1 MIRPAASSLAAATE
15 IAWSAGR
22 GRLLGR
28 VALALAGSA
37 VPVVVA
43 WQTKLVLDRLAAP
56 GASLTVPVL
65 LLALA
70 GVAAAFLPEAA
81 QYLEGELER
90 AIGLVARGR
99 LYAAIAGMPGLRRF
113 EDPRFHDRIALATQA
128 GPTGP
133 SDVVGGAL
141 GGAQGLLTLAGFVA
155 TLTVLNPWMLVPV
168 LAAGAIALNGQV
180 RLSGYR
186 AEMIGRLGQASRREF
201 FFAQLLTSVSAA
213 KEVRLYGLG
222 GLFGARMLAELR
234 RINAGHRRL
243 GRRELLV
250 QGVHGTLGA
259 AVAGAGLVWAV
270 TAARAGRLT
279 IGDVSMFILATAGVQ
294 NGLAIVIHGV
304 GRVHEAMVLFG
315 HYRFVVGA
323 GPDLPEPV
331 PVNGSRPS
339 VRPLEKGIELRD
351 VWFRYGDELPWALRG
366 VDLTIPA
373 GRATALVGPN
383 GGGKSTLVKLLCRFY
398 DPTRGAVLWD
408 GVDLRELPVDELRRR
423 IGSVFQDFMAYDFSA
438 AENIGVGDP
447 AVLPVAALDE
457 WDPAGRARVI
467 DAARRAGCHDTLAD
481 LPRGYETML
490 SRTFDPLDHDDPAG
504 GVLLSGGQ
512 WQRVAIARALL
523 RDDADLLILDE
534 PSSGLDAEAEHEVH
548 RRLRAHRDGRTSL
561 LISHRLSTV
570 RDADAIVV
578 LSGGAV
584 TEEGTHAALLRHGGL
599 YARLFGLQA
608 SGYRDTAG
616 DGYRDTAGDQVRQ

>member
-1 MIRPAASSLAAATE
+1 MIRATASSLAAATE
-15 IAWSAGR
+15 IAWSSGR
-22 GRLLGR
+22 GRLLLR
-28 VALALAGSA
+28 VALALIVSA

-43 WQTKLVLDRLAAP
+43 WLTKVVLDRLATP
-56 GASLTVPVL
+56 GTSLTFPVL

-70 GVAAAFLPEAA
+70 GVAVAFIPEVT

-90 AIGLVARGR
+90 AIGLIARGR

-113 EDPRFHDRIALATQA
+113 EDPQFHDRIALATQA

-133 SDVVGGAL
+133 ADVVGGAL
-141 GGAQGLLTLAGFVA
+141 GGTQGLLTLTGFVA
-155 TLTVLNPWMLVPV
+155 TLAVLNPWMLVPV
-168 LAAGAIALNGQV
+168 VLAGAIALHGQL
-180 RLSGYR
+180 RLSGFR
-186 AEMIGRLGQASRREF
+186 AETIARLGQASRREF

-234 RINAGHRRL
+234 RINAGHRTL

-250 QGVHGTLGA
+250 QGVHGILAA

-270 TAARAGRLT
+270 TATRAGRLT
-279 IGDVSMFILATAGVQ
+279 IGDVSMFILAIAGVQ
-294 NGLAIVIHGV
+294 NGLTIVIHSV
-304 GRVHEAMVLFG
+304 GRMHEAMLLFG

-331 PVNGSRPS
+331 RVNGSRPS
-339 VRPLEKGIELRD
+339 VRPLTKGIELRD

-366 VDLTIPA
+366 VNLTIPA

-408 GVDLRELPVDELRRR
+408 GVDLRELPVAELRRR
-423 IGSVFQDFMAYDFSA
+423 IGSVFQDFMAYELSA
-438 AENIGVGDP
+438 TENIGVGD
-447 AVLPVAALDE
+447 LDALD
-457 WDPAGRARVI
+457 DRARVVA
-467 DAARRAGCHDTLAD
+467 AARRAGCHETLAA

-490 SRTFDPLDHDDPAG
+490 SRTFDPINHDDPAS

-512 WQRVAIARALL
+512 WQRVALARALL

-534 PSSGLDAEAEHEVH
+534 PNSGLDAEAEHEVH
-548 RRLRAHRDGRTSL
+548 QRLREHRDGRTSL

-570 RDADAIVV
+570 RDADSIVV
-578 LSGGAV
+578 LSRGTVA
-584 TEEGTHAALLRHGGL
+584 EEGSHAALLGHGGL

-608 SGYRDTAG
+608 SGYLDAPQ
-616 DGYRDTAGDQVRQ
+616 DQVWK